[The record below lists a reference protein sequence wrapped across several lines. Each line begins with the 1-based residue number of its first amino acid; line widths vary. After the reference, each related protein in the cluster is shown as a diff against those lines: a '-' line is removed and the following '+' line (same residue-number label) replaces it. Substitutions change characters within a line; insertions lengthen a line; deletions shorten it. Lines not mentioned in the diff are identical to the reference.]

1 MAQDKTQFLHFNAYS
16 IKEMIVRKLTEDT
29 DFTDQIYEGSNLN
42 ILIDLVAYMYQCLM
56 YNLNNA
62 AAESMF
68 ADTRLYENMR
78 RLVKFIGYNP
88 KGIIP
93 SVGIFYFDNTDEE
106 NENSQSGKYADKFI

>member
-62 AAESMF
+62 ASESMF
-68 ADTRLYENMR
+68 ADTRLYENMN
-78 RLVKFIGYNP
+78 RLVKFFGYNP
-88 KGIIP
+88 KAIMP
-93 SVGIFYFDNTDEE
+93 SVGQFYIT
-106 NENSQSGKYADKFI
+106 NSNNDQVDKYI